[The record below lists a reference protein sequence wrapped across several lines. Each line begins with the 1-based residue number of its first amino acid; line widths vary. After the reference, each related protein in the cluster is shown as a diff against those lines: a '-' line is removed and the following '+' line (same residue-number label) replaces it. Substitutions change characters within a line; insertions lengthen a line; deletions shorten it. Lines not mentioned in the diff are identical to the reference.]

1 MCYQSFPNCL
11 IESLLCPH
19 ILTVSSIQQVPVAVK
34 KPDHS
39 HFGSKSEYESNK
51 QQEVCDI
58 SLSFSSM
65 LSHFNTLLSHSV
77 PLQIQKS
84 VSARM
89 EYTSKLEQDDMEGVD
104 ENEWQE

>member
-1 MCYQSFPNCL
+1 
-11 IESLLCPH
+11 
-19 ILTVSSIQQVPVAVK
+19 
-34 KPDHS
+34 
-39 HFGSKSEYESNK
+39 
-51 QQEVCDI
+51 
-58 SLSFSSM
+58 M
-65 LSHFNTLLSHSV
+65 LSYFNTLLSHSV

>member
-1 MCYQSFPNCL
+1 M
-11 IESLLCPH
+11 
-19 ILTVSSIQQVPVAVK
+19 PVAVK

-58 SLSFSSM
+58 SISLS
-65 LSHFNTLLSHSV
+65 LSLVCYLTLSHSV